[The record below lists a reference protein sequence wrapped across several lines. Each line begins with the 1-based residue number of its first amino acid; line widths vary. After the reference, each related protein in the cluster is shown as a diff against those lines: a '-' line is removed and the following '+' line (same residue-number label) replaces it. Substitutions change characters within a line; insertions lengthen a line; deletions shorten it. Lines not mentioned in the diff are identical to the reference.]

1 MNVSEKWRLLLG
13 FTGLL
18 VASLVIGGCNRARI
32 PYNTDDYVEI
42 DNPYIEGDPS
52 ENQKIWVP
60 KSSLEKGIPRGG
72 ELAKKGYDAVASKA
86 DSPDGTR
93 TVAEKPDRVRH
104 RLLLAAET
112 GSTLDRQLTDPLR
125 NGFSVRTLGRPAPAV
140 TAPEE
145 EKLAYVTAA
154 VSSGGG
160 GPVLLVGAPGGIKS
174 GAAIK
179 AELFD
184 SRGPVLFH
192 SITVK
197 IPKPEQDET
206 LDEAVQRALSGLAGA
221 IRELLGRFPWYGR
234 VIAVSGERIYLDN
247 GAESGLKPGQRL
259 VVYRGGEVVKSLGF
273 APGERI
279 TTITLTD
286 YVGLDGSYAASAEAA
301 KVKPGDFVELDRS
314 TTQPQGGRND

>member
-1 MNVSEKWRLLLG
+1 MNVSGKWRLMQLLG
-13 FTGLL
+13 FTSLLIALL
-18 VASLVIGGCNRARI
+18 VTSGCNRTRV
-32 PYNTDDYVEI
+32 PYNPDDYVEI

-72 ELAKKGYDAVASKA
+72 ELAKKGYDAMVSKGNSSE
-86 DSPDGTR
+86 SPR
-93 TVAEKPDRVRH
+93 TLAEKPDQVRH
-104 RLLLAAET
+104 RLLLAVEA
-112 GSTLDRQLTDPLR
+112 GSALDRQLADLLR
-125 NGFSVRTLGRPAPAV
+125 NSFSVRTLGRPAPVV
-140 TAPEE
+140 TASEE
-145 EKLAYVTAA
+145 EKIGFVTAA
-154 VSSGGG
+154 VSQGGG
-160 GPVLLVGAPGGIKS
+160 GPVLLVGAPDGITP

-184 SRGPVLFH
+184 SRGPVLFR

-206 LDEAVQRALSGLAGA
+206 VDEAVQRALSGLAGA

-234 VIAVSGERIYLDN
+234 VVTVSGDRIYLDS

-259 VVYRGGEVVKSLGF
+259 IVYRGGEVIKQLGF

-279 TTITLTD
+279 ATITLTD

-301 KVKPGDFVELDRS
+301 RVKPGDFVELAR
-314 TTQPQGGRND
+314 

>member
-1 MNVSEKWRLLLG
+1 MNVPGKWRLLG
-13 FTGLL
+13 GTSLL
-18 VASLVIGGCNRARI
+18 IASLVISGCNRARI
-32 PYNTDDYVEI
+32 PYNPDDYVEI

-72 ELAKKGYDAVASKA
+72 ELAKKGYDAVVSRGNSSE
-86 DSPDGTR
+86 SPR
-93 TVAEKPDRVRH
+93 TVAEKPDQVRH
-104 RLLLAAET
+104 RLLLAFET
-112 GSTLDRQLTDPLR
+112 GSTLDRQLADLLR
-125 NGFSVRTLGRPAPAV
+125 NGFSIRTLGKPAPSV
-140 TAPEE
+140 TASEE
-145 EKLAYVTAA
+145 EKLNFVTAA
-154 VSSGGG
+154 GSPGGG
-160 GPVLLVGAPGGIKS
+160 GPVLLVGTPDGVTT

-184 SRGPVLFH
+184 SRGPVLFR

-197 IPKPEQDET
+197 IPKPEQDEA

-234 VIAVSGERIYLDN
+234 VITVSGDRVYLDS

-259 VVYRGGEVVKSLGF
+259 VVYRGGEVVKQLGF

-286 YVGLDGSYAASAEAA
+286 YVGLDGSYAASADAA
-301 KVKPGDFVELDRS
+301 RVKPGDFVELDRS